1 MLLIHMLLVVVL
13 YTPQAVHKVYSP
25 SSKHSNGYVLLAFI
39 ANGMFSLTDRTRFF
53 EEHIKVY
60 YKTLDRLNIC
70 K

>member
-1 MLLIHMLLVVVL
+1 MLLVVVL

-39 ANGMFSLTDRTRFF
+39 ANGMFSYLYNLTDRTRFF
-53 EEHIKVY
+53 EEHFKVY